1 MDKEPKY
8 RPSDRGRVNLNCS
21 IKVARA
27 CLGRMRKKSLLDV
40 TPRRGSSSRMK
51 GMDEVSQRGLIL
63 IFCFL
68 APFGAGVTLVVLV
81 MSTDTTKMEPLPPPK
96 VSSPYQSSKLERS
109 PWKLVRHQS
118 AKEKRRDQIVPSFS
132 TAASFLLQ
140 VEDARR

>member
-8 RPSDRGRVNLNCS
+8 RPSDRGRVNLNRS

-68 APFGAGVTLVVLV
+68 APFGAGVGTLVLV
-81 MSTDTTKMEPLPPPK
+81 ML
-96 VSSPYQSSKLERS
+96 L
-109 PWKLVRHQS
+109 LV
-118 AKEKRRDQIVPSFS
+118 VVSFS
-132 TAASFLLQ
+132 L
-140 VEDARR
+140 

>member
-1 MDKEPKY
+1 MKMVVYLKY
-8 RPSDRGRVNLNCS
+8 FQSHSVC
-21 IKVARA
+21 
-27 CLGRMRKKSLLDV
+27 M
-40 TPRRGSSSRMK
+40 
-51 GMDEVSQRGLIL
+51 
-63 IFCFL
+63 
-68 APFGAGVTLVVLV
+68 
-81 MSTDTTKMEPLPPPK
+81 